1 MTLSFLWFSGV
12 NGVTRHL
19 VHGATVEYGFNSR
32 EQSFSRSH
40 VSLWYG
46 GHRWGSRMTVSRQ
59 NPRNALQ
66 RLLQPLPPAIQKG
79 SFRPQQL
86 VPGHCSYDLILYI
99 LLAHFGFTPT
109 QTSHLEEQK
118 FPEKERDTHL
128 VT

>member
-1 MTLSFLWFSGV
+1 MFHEPNDHPIVQTTGFRIGTGVSTSVSISLRNVSHYINHYCSAVYVNIILLLHHYVDTTSSFLWFSGV

-66 RLLQPLPPAIQKG
+66 RLLQPL
-79 SFRPQQL
+79 
-86 VPGHCSYDLILYI
+86 
-99 LLAHFGFTPT
+99 
-109 QTSHLEEQK
+109 
-118 FPEKERDTHL
+118 
-128 VT
+128 